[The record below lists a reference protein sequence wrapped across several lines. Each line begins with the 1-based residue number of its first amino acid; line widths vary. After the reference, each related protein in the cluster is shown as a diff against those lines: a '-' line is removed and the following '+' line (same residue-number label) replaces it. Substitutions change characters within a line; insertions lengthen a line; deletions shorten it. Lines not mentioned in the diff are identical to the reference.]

1 MSGIEIILAVNVGS
15 TVLGFLVSAI
25 FAKLQN
31 NSLKRS
37 VKDAIGNV
45 LNHKRNENVRQ
56 DKASETTAETEPIAT
71 PSEAEYLEMKPYYNK
86 KTGKTEYFFQE
97 TPRKHT

>member
-1 MSGIEIILAVNVGS
+1 MSGIEIIIAANVGS

-37 VKDAIGNV
+37 VKDAIGGLMN
-45 LNHKRNENVRQ
+45 LRREENIKHDR
-56 DKASETTAETEPIAT
+56 ASETRPEAEPITT

-97 TPRKHT
+97 TPRTRI